1 LAPAKLLLVDDDET
15 VLSGLGAVLEAS
27 GFKVTTASS
36 VVEALRHI
44 ASESF
49 DVLLSDL
56 HMPGDGDG
64 LIVVG
69 AMRHTNAKA
78 VILLISANPDMTKAT
93 AAMLR
98 QVDEIVLKPVN
109 AGTILQA
116 IRQHLVQEKPSPRS
130 LTIEAAATVLE
141 RESASVTQEWME
153 AMKETG
159 GLTDVS
165 ITEEEQCDYLPDA
178 IDEIVYRL
186 RYPQRLG
193 SMTLFSM
200 AALQHGARRRRQ
212 GFGSPVLVEEARAL
226 QVALFQAVQDNL
238 DLIGVGQLPG
248 TLMVI
253 ADEVN
258 AQLLQSLSG
267 YENEKPVA
275 FAQDD
280 RPGREWETNEGE
292 TGRRPESAESRARVP
307 EAPIIVRKYMGNR
320 PQS

>member
-1 LAPAKLLLVDDDET
+1 LAPAKLLLVDDDTT
-15 VLSGLGAVLEAS
+15 VLTGLGAVLEAHEY
-27 GFKVTTASS
+27 KVTTASS
-36 VVEALRHI
+36 VMEALQRI

-64 LIVVG
+64 LIVAG
-69 AMRHTNAKA
+69 AVRHANPKA
-78 VILLISANPDMTKAT
+78 VTLLISANPDMTKAT
-93 AAMLR
+93 AAILR

-109 AGTILQA
+109 ARTIIQA
-116 IRQHLVQEKPSPRS
+116 IRQHLAQEEPLQRS
-130 LTIEAAATVLE
+130 LTVEAAATVLE
-141 RESASVTQEWME
+141 RESASVTQAWLQ

-159 GLTDVS
+159 GLTAAA

-212 GFGSPVLVEEARAL
+212 GFGAPVLVEEARAL
-226 QVALFQAVQDNL
+226 QVALFQAVQHNL

-280 RPGREWETNEGE
+280 RPAREWETNEGE
-292 TGRRPESAESRARVP
+292 TGRRPQSAESRGRVP
-307 EAPIIVRKYMGNR
+307 EAAILVRKDLSSR
-320 PQS
+320 PHS

>member
-1 LAPAKLLLVDDDET
+1 M
-15 VLSGLGAVLEAS
+15 
-27 GFKVTTASS
+27 
-36 VVEALRHI
+36 EALRHI

-64 LIVVG
+64 LIVAG
-69 AMRHTNAKA
+69 AMRHANPKA
-78 VILLISANPDMTKAT
+78 ATLLISANPDMTKAT

>member
-1 LAPAKLLLVDDDET
+1 MAPARLLLVDDDET
-15 VLSGLGAVLEAS
+15 VLTGLGTVLEAQGYS
-27 GFKVTTASS
+27 VTTASS
-36 VVEALRHI
+36 VIEALQHI

-69 AMRHTNAKA
+69 VMRHANPKA
-78 VILLISANPDMTKAT
+78 VTLLLSANPDMTKAT

-98 QVDEIVLKPVN
+98 QVDDIVTKPVK
-109 AGTILQA
+109 AGAILQA
-116 IRQHLVQEKPSPRS
+116 IRQHLAQEKPSRRS
-130 LTIEAAATVLE
+130 GSIELAATVLE
-141 RESASVTQEWME
+141 RESASVTQAWLQ

-159 GLTDVS
+159 GLTAAP
-165 ITEEEQCDYLPDA
+165 ITEEEQTDYLPDA

-212 GFGSPVLVEEARAL
+212 GFGAPMLVEEARAL
-226 QVALFQAVQDNL
+226 QVALFQAVQHNL
-238 DLIGVGQLPG
+238 DLIGVGQFPG

-267 YENEKPVA
+267 YENEKPA
-275 FAQDD
+275 GFPQDD
-280 RPGREWETNEGE
+280 RPAPKREIDEGE
-292 TGRRPESAESRARVP
+292 TSRRQEIAESTVKVP
-307 EAPIIVRKYMGNR
+307 EAAIFVRKYLGNR